1 MSATKIEFEYKGKNY
16 TLQYTA
22 DSLKKMEEQ
31 GVDFTALGKKILTA
45 GETLFIG
52 SFIANHPETP
62 RSFAKEIYQEIKG
75 EAEGGE
81 ALDDVLF
88 EMFNEAIAEITQR
101 SGNLGWKVTK

>member
-1 MSATKIEFEYKGKNY
+1 MSATKIEFEYKGKPY

-22 DSLKKMEEQ
+22 DSLKKMEAQ
-31 GVDFTALGKKILTA
+31 GVDFTALDKKILTA
-45 GETLFIG
+45 GETLFVG

-62 RSFAKEIYQEIKG
+62 KALAKEIYKEIKA

-88 EMFNEAIAEITQR
+88 KMFNEAIEEITQR
-101 SGNLGWKVTK
+101 RGNLGWKVTK

>member
-31 GVDFTALGKKILTA
+31 GVDFAALGKKILTA

-62 RSFAKEIYQEIKG
+62 RSFAKEIYSEIKG
-75 EAEGGE
+75 TAEGGE

>member
-1 MSATKIEFEYKGKNY
+1 MSATKIEFEYNGKNY

-45 GETLFIG
+45 GETLFVG
-52 SFIANHPETP
+52 SFIANHPQTP
-62 RSFAKEIYQEIKG
+62 KAVAKEIYQQIKG
-75 EAEGGE
+75 KADGGE

-88 EMFNEAIAEITQR
+88 EMFNEAVNEITQR
-101 SGNLGWKVTK
+101 RGNLGWKVTK